1 MRFISNGFYFLIAII
16 AILWSF
22 TSSFEKDG
30 SSRPKSDSFSNKNVT
45 SIKTIEY
52 SNNMNTPASNK
63 KNLRSLPKFTIQS
76 ERKIRRQGGSGTAF
90 YVGQDTWVTAR
101 HVINQCPKV
110 MMSFGKKQMIIK
122 DIYIHPNSDLA
133 IFKNKEDI
141 DLPYFE
147 ITRYKEEAFSSGYP
161 AGNPG
166 DLALNYL
173 GHVGLENK
181 SYGVFERGLVYSI
194 IDRSPFSLNSIGG
207 LSGGPAFSKDN
218 RLSGILV
225 AENARRALAILV
237 ENKSLFELLEETNML
252 ATSIESNNGINLITT
267 NKNFSSNGKALRKQ
281 GVIRKIYCI
290 F

>member
-1 MRFISNGFYFLIAII
+1 MRFISNGFYFFIAII

-22 TSSFEKDG
+22 ASSFEKDG
-30 SSRPKSDSFSNKNVT
+30 SSRPKSDSFSNKNIT

-52 SNNMNTPASNK
+52 SKNMNTPTSNK

-76 ERKIRRQGGSGTAF
+76 ESKIRRQGGSGTAF

-110 MMSFGKKQMIIK
+110 MMSFGKKQMPIK
-122 DIYIHPNSDLA
+122 DIFIHPNSDLA
-133 IFKNKEDI
+133 IFKNKEDMN
-141 DLPYFE
+141 LPYFE
-147 ITRYKEEAFSSGYP
+147 ISGYKEEAFSSGYP

-194 IDRSPFSLNSIGG
+194 TNRSPFSLNSIGG

-237 ENKSLFELLEETNML
+237 ENKSLFELLEETKML
-252 ATSIESNNGINLITT
+252 ATSIESNNSISLITT
-267 NKNFSSNGKALRKQ
+267 SKNFSKNGKILRKQ

>member
-22 TSSFEKDG
+22 ASSFEKDG
-30 SSRPKSDSFSNKNVT
+30 SSRPKSDSFSNKNIT

-52 SNNMNTPASNK
+52 SNNMNTPTSNK

-76 ERKIRRQGGSGTAF
+76 ESKIRRQGGSGTAF

-194 IDRSPFSLNSIGG
+194 TDRSPFSLNSIGG

-237 ENKSLFELLEETNML
+237 ENKSLFELLEETKML
-252 ATSIESNNGINLITT
+252 VTSIESNNSIRLITT
-267 NKNFSSNGKALRKQ
+267 SKNFSKNGKILRKQ

>member
-22 TSSFEKDG
+22 TSSFEKNG
-30 SSRPKSDSFSNKNVT
+30 SSRPKTDSFSNKNIT

-52 SNNMNTPASNK
+52 SNNMNTPTSNK

-76 ERKIRRQGGSGTAF
+76 ESKIRRQGGSGTAF

-133 IFKNKEDI
+133 IFKNNEDI

-181 SYGVFERGLVYSI
+181 SYGVFEKGLVYSI
-194 IDRSPFSLNSIGG
+194 TDRSPFSLNSIGG

-252 ATSIESNNGINLITT
+252 ATSIESNNSVRLITT
-267 NKNFSSNGKALRKQ
+267 NKNFSSNGKTLRKQ
-281 GVIRKIYCI
+281 GVIRKIFCI

>member
-22 TSSFEKDG
+22 ASSFEKEG
-30 SSRPKSDSFSNKNVT
+30 LSRPKSDSFSNKNIT

-52 SNNMNTPASNK
+52 SNNMNTPTSNK

-76 ERKIRRQGGSGTAF
+76 ESKIRRQGGSGTAF

-101 HVINQCPKV
+101 HVINQCSKV
-110 MMSFGKKQMIIK
+110 MMSFGKKHMIIK

-194 IDRSPFSLNSIGG
+194 TDRSPFSLNSIGG

-252 ATSIESNNGINLITT
+252 ATSIESNNSVRLITT
-267 NKNFSSNGKALRKQ
+267 NKNFSSNGKTLRKQ

>member
-1 MRFISNGFYFLIAII
+1 MRFISNGFYFFIAII

-22 TSSFEKDG
+22 ASSFEKDG
-30 SSRPKSDSFSNKNVT
+30 SSRPKSDSFSNKNIT
-45 SIKTIEY
+45 SIKTIKY
-52 SNNMNTPASNK
+52 SNNMNTPTSNK

-76 ERKIRRQGGSGTAF
+76 ESKIRRQGGSGTAF

-110 MMSFGKKQMIIK
+110 MMSFGKKQMPIK
-122 DIYIHPNSDLA
+122 DIFIHPNSDLA
-133 IFKNKEDI
+133 IFKNKEDMN
-141 DLPYFE
+141 LPYFE
-147 ITRYKEEAFSSGYP
+147 ISGYKEEAFSSGYP

-166 DLALNYL
+166 DLALNYI

-194 IDRSPFSLNSIGG
+194 TNRSPFSLNSIGG

-237 ENKSLFELLEETNML
+237 ENKSLFELLEETKML
-252 ATSIESNNGINLITT
+252 ATSIESNNSISLITT
-267 NKNFSSNGKALRKQ
+267 SKNFSKNGKILRKQ

>member
-22 TSSFEKDG
+22 ASSFEKDG
-30 SSRPKSDSFSNKNVT
+30 SSRPKSNSFSNKNIT

-52 SNNMNTPASNK
+52 SNNMNTPKSNK

-76 ERKIRRQGGSGTAF
+76 ESKIRRQGGSGTAF

-133 IFKNKEDI
+133 IFKNNEDI

-194 IDRSPFSLNSIGG
+194 TDRSPFSLNSIGG

-237 ENKSLFELLEETNML
+237 ENKSLFELLEETNLL
-252 ATSIESNNGINLITT
+252 ATSIESNNSVRLITT
-267 NKNFSSNGKALRKQ
+267 NKNFSSNGKTLRKQ

>member
-22 TSSFEKDG
+22 ASSFEKEG
-30 SSRPKSDSFSNKNVT
+30 LSRPKSDSFSNKNIT

-52 SNNMNTPASNK
+52 SKNMNTPTSNK

-76 ERKIRRQGGSGTAF
+76 ESKICRQGGSGTAF

-101 HVINQCPKV
+101 HVINQCSKV
-110 MMSFGKKQMIIK
+110 MMSFGKKHMIIK

-194 IDRSPFSLNSIGG
+194 TDRSPFSLNSIGG

-252 ATSIESNNGINLITT
+252 ATSIESNNSVRLITT
-267 NKNFSSNGKALRKQ
+267 NKNFSSNGKTLRKQ

>member
-1 MRFISNGFYFLIAII
+1 MRLISNGFYFLIAII

-22 TSSFEKDG
+22 ASSFEKDG
-30 SSRPKSDSFSNKNVT
+30 SSRPKSDSFSNKNIT

-52 SNNMNTPASNK
+52 SNNMNTPTSNK

-76 ERKIRRQGGSGTAF
+76 ESKIRRQGGSGTAF

-110 MMSFGKKQMIIK
+110 MMSFGKKQMPIK
-122 DIYIHPNSDLA
+122 DIFIHPNSDLA
-133 IFKNKEDI
+133 IFKNKEDMN
-141 DLPYFE
+141 LPYFE
-147 ITRYKEEAFSSGYP
+147 ISGYKEEAFSSGYP

-194 IDRSPFSLNSIGG
+194 TNRSPFSLNSIGG

-252 ATSIESNNGINLITT
+252 ATSIESNNSVSLITT
-267 NKNFSSNGKALRKQ
+267 SKNFSKNGKILRKQ

>member
-1 MRFISNGFYFLIAII
+1 MSFVSNGFYFLIAII

-22 TSSFEKDG
+22 ASSFEKDG
-30 SSRPKSDSFSNKNVT
+30 SSRPKSDSYSNKNIT

-52 SNNMNTPASNK
+52 SNNMNTPTSNK

-76 ERKIRRQGGSGTAF
+76 ESKIRRQGGSGTAF

-110 MMSFGKKQMIIK
+110 MMSFGKKQTIIK

-194 IDRSPFSLNSIGG
+194 TDRSPFSLNSIGG
-207 LSGGPAFSKDN
+207 LSGGPAFSKNN

-252 ATSIESNNGINLITT
+252 ATSIESNNSVRLITT
-267 NKNFSSNGKALRKQ
+267 NKNFSSNGKTLRKQ

>member
-22 TSSFEKDG
+22 ASSFEKDG
-30 SSRPKSDSFSNKNVT
+30 SSRPKSNSFSNKNIT

-52 SNNMNTPASNK
+52 SNNMNTPTSNK

-76 ERKIRRQGGSGTAF
+76 ESKIRRQGGSGTAF

-166 DLALNYL
+166 DLALSYL

-194 IDRSPFSLNSIGG
+194 TDRSPFSLNSIGG

-252 ATSIESNNGINLITT
+252 ATSIESNNSVRLITT
-267 NKNFSSNGKALRKQ
+267 NKNFSSNGKTLRKQ

>member
-22 TSSFEKDG
+22 GSSFEKDG
-30 SSRPKSDSFSNKNVT
+30 SSRPKSDSFSNKNIT

-52 SNNMNTPASNK
+52 SNNMNTPTSNK

-76 ERKIRRQGGSGTAF
+76 ESKIRRQGGSGTAF

-110 MMSFGKKQMIIK
+110 MMSFGKQQTIIK

-147 ITRYKEEAFSSGYP
+147 ISRYKDCLLYT
-161 AGNPG
+161 
-166 DLALNYL
+166 
-173 GHVGLENK
+173 
-181 SYGVFERGLVYSI
+181 
-194 IDRSPFSLNSIGG
+194 SPS
-207 LSGGPAFSKDN
+207 PRD
-218 RLSGILV
+218 
-225 AENARRALAILV
+225 
-237 ENKSLFELLEETNML
+237 
-252 ATSIESNNGINLITT
+252 
-267 NKNFSSNGKALRKQ
+267 
-281 GVIRKIYCI
+281 
-290 F
+290 

>member
-22 TSSFEKDG
+22 ASSFEKDG
-30 SSRPKSDSFSNKNVT
+30 SSRSKSDSFSNKNIT

-52 SNNMNTPASNK
+52 SNNMNTPTSNK

-76 ERKIRRQGGSGTAF
+76 ESKIRRQGGSGTAF

-133 IFKNKEDI
+133 IFKNKEDL

-147 ITRYKEEAFSSGYP
+147 ISRYKEKAFSSGYP

-194 IDRSPFSLNSIGG
+194 TNRSPFSLNSIGG

-252 ATSIESNNGINLITT
+252 ATSIESNNGISLITT
-267 NKNFSSNGKALRKQ
+267 SKNFSKNGKILRKQ

>member
-1 MRFISNGFYFLIAII
+1 MRLISNGFYFLIAII

-22 TSSFEKDG
+22 ASSFEKDG
-30 SSRPKSDSFSNKNVT
+30 SSRPKSDSFSNKNIT

-52 SNNMNTPASNK
+52 SKNMNTPTSNK

-76 ERKIRRQGGSGTAF
+76 ESKIRRQGGSGTAF

-194 IDRSPFSLNSIGG
+194 TDRSPFSLNSIGG

-252 ATSIESNNGINLITT
+252 ATSIESNNSVSLITT
-267 NKNFSSNGKALRKQ
+267 SKNFSKNGKILRKQ

>member
-1 MRFISNGFYFLIAII
+1 MRFISNGFYFLIAIV

-22 TSSFEKDG
+22 TSSLEKDG
-30 SSRPKSDSFSNKNVT
+30 SSRPKSNSFANKNST
-45 SIKTIEY
+45 SIKIVEF
-52 SNNMNTPASNK
+52 SKDMSTPKSNK

-76 ERKIRRQGGSGTAF
+76 ESKIRRQGGSGTAF

-110 MMSFGKKQMIIK
+110 MMSFGGKQTLIK
-122 DIYIHPNSDLA
+122 DIFIHPNSDLA
-133 IFKNKEDI
+133 IFKNKEGI

-147 ITRYKEEAFSSGYP
+147 IKKYKEEAFSSGYP

-173 GHVGLENK
+173 GHVGLINK

-194 IDRSPFSLNSIGG
+194 TKRSPFNLNSIGG
-207 LSGGPAFSKDN
+207 LSGGPAFSNDN

-237 ENKSLFELLEETNML
+237 ENKSLLELLEGTNML
-252 ATSIESNNGINLITT
+252 KTPIESNERVSLVTT
-267 NKNFSSNGKALRKQ
+267 NENFSSNGKSLRKR

>member
-22 TSSFEKDG
+22 ASSFEKDG
-30 SSRPKSDSFSNKNVT
+30 SSRPKSNSFSNKNIT

-52 SNNMNTPASNK
+52 SKNMNTPTSNK

-76 ERKIRRQGGSGTAF
+76 ESKIRRQGGSGTAF

-181 SYGVFERGLVYSI
+181 SYGVFEKGLVYSST
-194 IDRSPFSLNSIGG
+194 DRSPFSLNSIGG

-252 ATSIESNNGINLITT
+252 ATSIESNNSVRLITT
-267 NKNFSSNGKALRKQ
+267 NKNFSSNGKILRKQ

>member
-22 TSSFEKDG
+22 ASSFEKDG
-30 SSRPKSDSFSNKNVT
+30 SSRPKSNSFSNKNIT

-52 SNNMNTPASNK
+52 SKNMNTPTSNK

-76 ERKIRRQGGSGTAF
+76 ESKIRRQGGSGTAF

-141 DLPYFE
+141 DLPFFE

-194 IDRSPFSLNSIGG
+194 TDRSPFSLNSIGG

-252 ATSIESNNGINLITT
+252 ATSIESNNSVRLITT
-267 NKNFSSNGKALRKQ
+267 NKNFSSNGKTLRRQ

>member
-1 MRFISNGFYFLIAII
+1 MRLIGNGFYFLIAII

-22 TSSFEKDG
+22 ASSLEKEG
-30 SSRPKSDSFSNKNVT
+30 SSRPKSDSSSYKNIT

-52 SNNMNTPASNK
+52 SNNMNTPTSNK

-76 ERKIRRQGGSGTAF
+76 ESKIRRQGGSGTAF
-90 YVGQDTWVTAR
+90 YVGRDTWVTAR

-110 MMSFGKKQMIIK
+110 MMSFGKQQTIIK

-194 IDRSPFSLNSIGG
+194 TDRSPFSLNSIGG

-252 ATSIESNNGINLITT
+252 ATSIESNNSVRLITT
-267 NKNFSSNGKALRKQ
+267 NKNFSSNGKTLRKQ